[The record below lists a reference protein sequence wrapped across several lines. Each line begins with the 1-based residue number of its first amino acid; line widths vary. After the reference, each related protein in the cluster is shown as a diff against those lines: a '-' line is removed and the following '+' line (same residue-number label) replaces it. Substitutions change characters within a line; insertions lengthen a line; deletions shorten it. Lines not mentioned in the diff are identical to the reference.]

1 MEPASIDNTIR
12 IPKTDLPDNAAVNFV
27 CELLTMTLD
36 GQNDEIIIEPRQ
48 CLYDIGT
55 GIEITRSL
63 RTEIDCEDVVETEGK
78 IEITLSGTVENDH
91 GRNETFSLYLFLW
104 LESSEA
110 APVKSGFRKTLGTNS
125 LLIRFE
131 HPSEQ
136 LPDSVFGLDLYRKDS
151 TGHQHALGQGRGYLV
166 FGRSA

>member
-1 MEPASIDNTIR
+1 MEPASIDNTIH
-12 IPKTDLPDNAAVNFV
+12 IPNTGQPDNAAVNFV
-27 CELLTMTLD
+27 CELLTMTLA

-48 CLYDIGT
+48 CLCDLGT
-55 GIEITRSL
+55 GIEITKSL

-104 LESSEA
+104 LERSATPSL
-110 APVKSGFRKTLGTNS
+110 KSRLRKTLGTNS
-125 LLIRFE
+125 LLIQFE

-136 LPDSVFGLDLYRKDS
+136 LPDSVFGLDLYRKDQ
-151 TGHQHALGQGRGYLV
+151 TGHQHLLGQGRGYLV